1 VKKFFE
7 TLTTFFKFRRE
18 YILFPA
24 GILCFFFLLTAA
36 ALVQSNEQSRSIC
49 QFKIGTEIPAEV
61 PQTFP
66 ANSVLRGTPRFQRS
80 VSQLR
85 NSYFFNAAVPA
96 ERTFCF
102 ETITTFSTF
111 VYNVNYFR
119 LFYAKK
125 NPVRAGPAVV

>member
-1 VKKFFE
+1 VKKFFD
-7 TLTTFFKFRRE
+7 TLTMFFKFRGE
-18 YILFPA
+18 YILFSA

-49 QFKIGTEIPAEV
+49 QFEIETEIVTAV

-66 ANSVLRGTPRFQRS
+66 ANSFLRGAPRPQRS
-80 VSQLR
+80 LSQLR

-96 ERTFCF
+96 EKTFCI
-102 ETITTFSTF
+102 ETIPTFSTF

-125 NPVRAGPAVV
+125 NPVRAGPPAV

>member
-1 VKKFFE
+1 M
-7 TLTTFFKFRRE
+7 FFKFRRE

-36 ALVQSNEQSRSIC
+36 ALVQSNEQSRNIC
-49 QFKIGTEIPAEV
+49 QFDIETEILAEV

-96 ERTFCF
+96 EKTFCI
-102 ETITTFSTF
+102 EIIQTFSTL